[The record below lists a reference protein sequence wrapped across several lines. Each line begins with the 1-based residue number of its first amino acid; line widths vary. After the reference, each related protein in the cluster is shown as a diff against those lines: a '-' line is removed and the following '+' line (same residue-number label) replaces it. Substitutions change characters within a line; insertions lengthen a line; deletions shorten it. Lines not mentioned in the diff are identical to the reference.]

1 MHFMKFTRLAALG
14 ISGVIAAMAVQA
26 QTGSTMA
33 KVNGTPIPQSR
44 LEFIMKARAS
54 QGQPDTPEAR
64 KALRDDLISEEVIAQ
79 DAIKKGLDKDPDF
92 AAQLDIARLTA
103 LVRAY
108 QIDYVKNHPVSDEE
122 LHKEYDALKAQMGD
136 KEYKAHHILVAS
148 EAEAKDI
155 IARIK
160 KGEKLEKIAQD
171 KSLDVGSKSKGG
183 ELDWS
188 PAASYVQPFA
198 EALTKLGKG
207 KLTD

>member
-1 MHFMKFTRLAALG
+1 MHFKKIAQLAAFG
-14 ISGVIAAMAVQA
+14 FSGLLAVDSCSGSIHFHSS
-26 QTGSTMA
+26 TSTMA
-33 KVNGTPIPQSR
+33 KVNGVTIPQSR
-44 LEFIMKARAS
+44 LEFIMKARAA

-64 KALRDDLISEEVIAQ
+64 KSLTRRSYIRGNHRAGRDEKRAGQGS
-79 DAIKKGLDKDPDF
+79 DF
-92 AAQLDIARLTA
+92 AAQLDIARQTA

-122 LHKEYDALKAQMGD
+122 LHKEYETVKAQMGD

-160 KGEKLEKIAQD
+160 KGESLKRLPGKIPGC
-171 KSLDVGSKSKGG
+171 GSKSKGG

-198 EALTKLGKG
+198 EALTKAE
-207 KLTD
+207 